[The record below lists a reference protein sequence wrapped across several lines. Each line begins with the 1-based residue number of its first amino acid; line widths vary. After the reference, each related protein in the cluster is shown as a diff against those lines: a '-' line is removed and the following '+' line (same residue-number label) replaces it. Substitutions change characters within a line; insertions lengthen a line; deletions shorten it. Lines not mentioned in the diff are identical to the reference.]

1 MGAKRGL
8 ASEVEVPS
16 RRWNFGTGLVFRL
29 GTCKWWE
36 GNGGSAFATTATAVT
51 KICNYSRPCMKI
63 HGSALLKAR
72 NLKNQLHWEVAKK
85 GETMGK

>member
-1 MGAKRGL
+1 
-8 ASEVEVPS
+8 
-16 RRWNFGTGLVFRL
+16 
-29 GTCKWWE
+29 
-36 GNGGSAFATTATAVT
+36 
-51 KICNYSRPCMKI
+51 MKI